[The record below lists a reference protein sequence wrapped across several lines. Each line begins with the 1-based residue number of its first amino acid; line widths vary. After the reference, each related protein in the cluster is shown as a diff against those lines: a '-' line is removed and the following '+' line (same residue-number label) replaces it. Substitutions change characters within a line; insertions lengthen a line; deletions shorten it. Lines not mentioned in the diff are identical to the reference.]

1 MTTRKRSQATI
12 ERRNRDLAR
21 LAAGICH
28 ESRAEN
34 VIVLDMRGIC
44 DFTDYFV
51 IASGTSA
58 AQLRG
63 IASEIE
69 KHLREKQSR
78 LLSQDGQDAGKWIL
92 LDYGDVVVHLFDAD
106 TRDFYRL
113 EDLWG
118 DAKKVRL

>member
-51 IASGTSA
+51 IATGTSA